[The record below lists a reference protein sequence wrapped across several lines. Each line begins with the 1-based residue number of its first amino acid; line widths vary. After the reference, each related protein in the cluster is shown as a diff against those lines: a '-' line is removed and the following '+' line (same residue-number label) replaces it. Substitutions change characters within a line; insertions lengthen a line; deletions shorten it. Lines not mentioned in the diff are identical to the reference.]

1 MMHDQSRVY
10 TVLDNLSV
18 KMLYTTTK
26 GEFRD
31 CDLVRVYADD
41 DTFQG
46 SLYRREFAELLK
58 YMRQCGLTITRTT
71 YRVREW
77 K

>member
-1 MMHDQSRVY
+1 MTRAVCTPCLTISVSSALHHDE
-10 TVLDNLSV
+10 
-18 KMLYTTTK
+18 